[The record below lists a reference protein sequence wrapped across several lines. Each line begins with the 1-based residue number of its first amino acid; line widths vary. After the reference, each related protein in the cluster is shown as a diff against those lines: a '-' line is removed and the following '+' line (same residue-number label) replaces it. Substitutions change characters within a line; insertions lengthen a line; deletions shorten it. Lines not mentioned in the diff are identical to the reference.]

1 MVNYDGN
8 DIKNNPWA
16 SYQPRELILCFHGT
30 FFSSP
35 QLSCDLDV
43 ECRQSPYYALRND
56 IVVEYKEVY
65 LTKEQLAHGMEM
77 SCRLDEIA
85 AVNPVLSE
93 NQITRFYRAKS
104 TKEAYFFLTAGMI
117 LEVPTPFSRIEPLD
131 NAKFLVSHP

>member
-1 MVNYDGN
+1 MGVLPTERVD
-8 DIKNNPWA
+8 
-16 SYQPRELILCFHGT
+16 T
-30 FFSSP
+30 MFSWHLLFESTT
-35 QLSCDLDV
+35 LCDLDV
-43 ECRQSPYYALRND
+43 ECRQSPYYAFRND
-56 IVVEYKEVY
+56 IVVEYKEVH

-93 NQITRFYRAKS
+93 NRITRFYRAKS
-104 TKEAYFFLTAGMI
+104 TKERYFFLTAGMI